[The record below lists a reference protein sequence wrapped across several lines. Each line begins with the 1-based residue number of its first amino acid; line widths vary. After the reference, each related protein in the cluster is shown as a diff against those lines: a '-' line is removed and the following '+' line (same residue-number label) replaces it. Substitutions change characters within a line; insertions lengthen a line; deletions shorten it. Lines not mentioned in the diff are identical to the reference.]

1 MLPLAND
8 EDLRKRII
16 ETDRLMTGIVAALNG
31 TTAIGAPHSADNAK
45 LQMAAVSCLHS
56 LSRSVQLLRTSFQDY
71 PVWKPLMKILSTPAT
86 NAGSGGLIDTILFA
100 CCSNCFK

>member
-1 MLPLAND
+1 
-8 EDLRKRII
+8 
-16 ETDRLMTGIVAALNG
+16 MTGIVAALNG
-31 TTAIGAPHSADNAK
+31 TTAIGAPHSADYGK

-86 NAGSGGLIDTILFA
+86 NAGSGGLIDTIFFLLLNFLQMIRFALKLQLF
-100 CCSNCFK
+100 KLG

>member
-1 MLPLAND
+1 
-8 EDLRKRII
+8 
-16 ETDRLMTGIVAALNG
+16 MTGIVAALNG

-86 NAGSGGLIDTILFA
+86 NAGSGRLIDTILFLLLHFLQMIRFA
-100 CCSNCFK
+100 LKLQLFKLG